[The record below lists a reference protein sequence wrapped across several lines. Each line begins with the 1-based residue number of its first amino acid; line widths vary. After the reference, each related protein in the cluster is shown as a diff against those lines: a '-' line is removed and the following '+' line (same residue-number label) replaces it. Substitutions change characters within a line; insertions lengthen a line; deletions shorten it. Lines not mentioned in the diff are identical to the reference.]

1 MKNDEKMRLGR
12 ILSKTALVCGIGLA
26 YAGFTSLTGWGIPCW
41 IHAMT
46 GLHCPGCGISR
57 MFLALLRLDLVAAA
71 RYNLFVLCLLPVG
84 LMLFPYKA
92 RQYVKTGTT
101 HMGFAEK
108 VGYIIV
114 FVLCIGFFV
123 LRNTDLIPFLA
134 MP

>member
-12 ILSKTALVCGIGLA
+12 ILSKTVLVCGIGLA

-41 IHAMT
+41 IHAIT

-92 RQYVKTGTT
+92 RQYVKPAPRTWDLPKKLAISL
-101 HMGFAEK
+101 FSCC
-108 VGYIIV
+108 
-114 FVLCIGFFV
+114 VL
-123 LRNTDLIPFLA
+123 DFLY
-134 MP
+134 